1 MEYTSSSVRDFYDLM
16 KPRVMSLVIFTS
28 FVGLVLSPIN
38 IHPFIALIAIICIAI
53 GAGASG
59 VLNMWYDSDIDG
71 LMKRTINRP
80 IPAGNINKNEA
91 LTYGMVISAG
101 SVVIMGI
108 LINWSASFLLAFTIF
123 FYAVIY
129 TMWLKRRTMQNIV
142 IGGAAGAF
150 PPVIGW
156 LSTGAPITIEPII
169 LFLIIFL
176 WTPPH
181 FWALAIVTSGDYE
194 KASIPMMPNVV
205 GDNYTKRQIVYYSVI
220 MSISVILPYYIG
232 MVSILYLIPAI
243 ILSLIFIIISL
254 QLLKSSDEQK
264 QKKYSKKLFLYSI
277 LYLFLIYI
285 LFLID
290 YGHRFYFGGLIF
302 S

>member
-38 IHPFIALIAIICIAI
+38 IHPFIALIAILCIAI

-150 PPVIGW
+150 PPIIGW
-156 LSTGAPITIEPII
+156 LSTGAPVTIEPII

-205 GDNYTKRQIVYYSVI
+205 GNNYTKRQIVYYSVV
-220 MSISVILPYYIG
+220 MSISVIVPYYIG

-243 ILSLIFIIISL
+243 ILSLIFVVISL

-264 QKKYSKKLFLYSI
+264 QRKYSKKLFLYSI

-285 LFLID
+285 LFLVD
-290 YGHRFYFGGLIF
+290 YVHKSYFGGLIF

>member
-80 IPAGNINKNEA
+80 IPAGNINKSEA
-91 LTYGMVISAG
+91 FTYGMVISAG

-254 QLLKSSDEQK
+254 QLLKSSDNQK

>member
-28 FVGLVLSPIN
+28 LVGLVLSPIN

-181 FWALAIVTSGDYE
+181 FWALAIVTSGEYE

-220 MSISVILPYYIG
+220 MSISVIVPYYIG

>member
-38 IHPFIALIAIICIAI
+38 IHPFIALIAILCIAI

-80 IPAGNINKNEA
+80 IPAGNINKSEA
-91 LTYGMVISAG
+91 FTYGMVISAG

-254 QLLKSSDEQK
+254 QLLKSSDNQK

-290 YGHRFYFGGLIF
+290 YGYRFYFGGLIF

>member
-80 IPAGNINKNEA
+80 IPAGNINKSEA
-91 LTYGMVISAG
+91 FTYGMVISAG

-220 MSISVILPYYIG
+220 MSISVIVPYYIG

>member
-80 IPAGNINKNEA
+80 IPAGNINKSEA
-91 LTYGMVISAG
+91 FTYGMVISAG

-129 TMWLKRRTMQNIV
+129 TM
-142 IGGAAGAF
+142 
-150 PPVIGW
+150 
-156 LSTGAPITIEPII
+156 
-169 LFLIIFL
+169 
-176 WTPPH
+176 
-181 FWALAIVTSGDYE
+181 
-194 KASIPMMPNVV
+194 
-205 GDNYTKRQIVYYSVI
+205 
-220 MSISVILPYYIG
+220 
-232 MVSILYLIPAI
+232 
-243 ILSLIFIIISL
+243 
-254 QLLKSSDEQK
+254 
-264 QKKYSKKLFLYSI
+264 
-277 LYLFLIYI
+277 
-285 LFLID
+285 
-290 YGHRFYFGGLIF
+290 
-302 S
+302 

>member
-80 IPAGNINKNEA
+80 IPAGNINKSEA
-91 LTYGMVISAG
+91 FTYGVVISAG

-220 MSISVILPYYIG
+220 MSISVILPYYTG

-254 QLLKSSDEQK
+254 QLLKSSDNQK
-264 QKKYSKKLFLYSI
+264 QKRYSKKLFLYSI

-290 YGHRFYFGGLIF
+290 YGYRFYFGGLIF

>member
-80 IPAGNINKNEA
+80 IPAGNINKSEA
-91 LTYGMVISAG
+91 FTYGMVISAG

-108 LINWSASFLLAFTIF
+108 LINWIASFLLAFTIF

-254 QLLKSSDEQK
+254 QLLKSSDNQK

-290 YGHRFYFGGLIF
+290 YGYRFYFGGLIF

>member
-38 IHPFIALIAIICIAI
+38 IHPFIALIAILCIAI

-150 PPVIGW
+150 PPIIGW

-205 GDNYTKRQIVYYSVI
+205 GNNYTKRQIVYYSVV
-220 MSISVILPYYIG
+220 MSISVIIPYYIG

-243 ILSLIFIIISL
+243 ILSLIFVIISL

-285 LFLID
+285 LFLVD
-290 YGHRFYFGGLIF
+290 YVHNSYFGGLIF

>member
-28 FVGLVLSPIN
+28 LVGLVLSPIN
-38 IHPFIALIAIICIAI
+38 IHPFIAFIAIMCIAI

-156 LSTGAPITIEPII
+156 LSTGAPITIEPVI

-176 WTPPH
+176 WDSTT
-181 FWALAIVTSGDYE
+181 FLGSRYC
-194 KASIPMMPNVV
+194 
-205 GDNYTKRQIVYYSVI
+205 
-220 MSISVILPYYIG
+220 YI
-232 MVSILYLIPAI
+232 
-243 ILSLIFIIISL
+243 
-254 QLLKSSDEQK
+254 
-264 QKKYSKKLFLYSI
+264 
-277 LYLFLIYI
+277 
-285 LFLID
+285 
-290 YGHRFYFGGLIF
+290 RGL
-302 S
+302 

>member
-80 IPAGNINKNEA
+80 IPAGNINKSEA
-91 LTYGMVISAG
+91 FTYGMVISAG

-243 ILSLIFIIISL
+243 ILSLIFVVISL

-264 QKKYSKKLFLYSI
+264 QRKYSKKLFLYSI

-285 LFLID
+285 LFLVD
-290 YGHRFYFGGLIF
+290 YVHKSYFGGLIF